1 MKDRITLGH
10 EADVAETAALT
21 LADNCATERIF
32 AALDWEREEKSR
44 KGQINNAI
52 RRLAKKDRPSARS
65 VLKGKRWEEM
75 GISKQAF
82 YCKLK
87 KVCDLIE
94 MPVNRGRKRL
104 LDIGGERVSG

>member
-52 RRLAKKDRPSARS
+52 RRLAKTSICPKRPQGEAMGRNGHLQAG
-65 VLKGKRWEEM
+65 VLL
-75 GISKQAF
+75 Q
-82 YCKLK
+82 
-87 KVCDLIE
+87 IE
-94 MPVNRGRKRL
+94 KSLRF
-104 LDIGGERVSG
+104 D